1 MDKQVVI
8 YIFISIHKIK
18 FYLAVNGNKLLIKA
32 IHWMNLENIKLSR
45 SQTQRGC
52 KYDYIYVS
60 FKTWKNDSM
69 VIEIRIMVAS
79 VWEGQ
84 ETGRGMRK
92 LLALKE

>member
-8 YIFISIHKIK
+8 YIFISIHKVEY
-18 FYLAVNGNKLLIKA
+18 YLAVKGNILLIKS

-45 SQTQRGC
+45 SQTQRRR
-52 KYDYIYVS
+52 KYDSIYVS
-60 FKTWKNDSM
+60 FKTWQSKSM
-69 VIEIRIMVAS
+69 VIEIRIVVAS